1 MILFDNYPLAMQQW
15 WSGGV
20 EEWWNGVATNQ
31 SRKPHFHS
39 RQSVNYTLARSRQ
52 KENYTFLHSHNQQF
66 RIFQTKIPQ
75 NKKYLKTDR
84 YRVFW
89 AEAESVKVYA
99 FSQNL
104 IKHGNIFPHRYIY
117 LIHSTEFD
125 ILKAIVAPLG
135 SSA

>member
-20 EEWWNGVATNQ
+20 VEWCRHEPEQETTFPQ
-31 SRKPHFHS
+31 PPECKL
-39 RQSVNYTLARSRQ
+39 YTRQ
-52 KENYTFLHSHNQQF
+52 KSAERKLFFLHRHNQQF

-89 AEAESVKVYA
+89 AEAESVKVYS